1 MKKIGM
7 LSALLCVVAGAIAVK
22 AVAAEKQKKEGGDRL
37 RVGVFDSRAIAIAY
51 GNSEE
56 FKRRLRD
63 RTIEHDKAK
72 AAGDEKRVKEIETEM
87 ENWQKLAH
95 KQAFGTWPVDEFLDT
110 VKGKI
115 PDVAAAAKVDLI
127 VSKWDVVFKAS
138 SAELVDVTEPLVK
151 LFNPSERA
159 MKWVRDLQNQ
169 EPIPIKKIEELDA
182 KGEI

>member
-7 LSALLCVVAGAIAVK
+7 FFALFCVVVSVIAVK
-22 AVAAEKQKKEGGDRL
+22 AVAEEKQKKESSDRL
-37 RVGVFDSRAIAIAY
+37 RVGIFDSRAIAIAY

-56 FKRRLRD
+56 WNRHLRD
-63 RTIEHDKAK
+63 LKSEHDKAK
-72 AAGDEKRVKEIETEM
+72 AAGNEKRAKEIETEM
-87 ENWQKLAH
+87 GNRQKLAH
-95 KQAFGTWPVDEFLDT
+95 KQAFGTWPVGEFLDT

-127 VSKWDVVFKAS
+127 VSKWDVVFKAPS
-138 SAELVDVTEPLVK
+138 VELVDVTEPLVK

-159 MKWVRDLQNQ
+159 MKWIRTLPQ
-169 EPIPIKKIEELDA
+169 EPIPIKQIEELEG

>member
-7 LSALLCVVAGAIAVK
+7 FFALLCVLAGMIVAKAI
-22 AVAAEKQKKEGGDRL
+22 AAEKQEKAGNNRL
-37 RVGVFDSRAIAIAY
+37 RVGTFDSRAIAIAY
-51 GNSEE
+51 LNSEE
-56 FKRRLRD
+56 LKRHVRD

-72 AAGDEKRVKEIETEM
+72 AAGNEKRVKEIETEM
-87 ENWQKLAH
+87 GDRQKLAH
-95 KQAFGTWPVDEFLDT
+95 KQAFGTWPVSEYLDT

-127 VSKWDVVFKAS
+127 VSKWDVVFKAP

-151 LFNPSERA
+151 LFNPSEQA
-159 MKWVRDLQNQ
+159 MKWIRDLPNH
-169 EPIPIKKIEELDA
+169 EPIPIKKIEELES